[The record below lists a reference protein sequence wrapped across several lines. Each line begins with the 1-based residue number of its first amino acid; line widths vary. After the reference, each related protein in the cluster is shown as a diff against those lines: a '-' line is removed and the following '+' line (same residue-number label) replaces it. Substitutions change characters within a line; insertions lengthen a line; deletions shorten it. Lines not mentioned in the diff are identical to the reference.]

1 MSKPVTTLSGRKV
14 IVRDL
19 ELGAKIGIYT
29 HERLDAQLIRINIS
43 LDVGTGPIADRIED
57 VVSYKSVVER
67 VKAECA
73 RGHVNLAETLAERI
87 ADLCLEFAGVHEA
100 WVRLE
105 KLHAI
110 AEAAGVGCEVT
121 KRRNTAHAGGAVS

>member
-1 MSKPVTTLSGRKV
+1 MSLVNRRVV
-14 IVRDL
+14 IRDL
-19 ELGAKIGIYT
+19 EFGAKIGIYT
-29 HERLDAQLIRINIS
+29 HERMDAQMIRINIS
-43 LDVGTGPIADRIED
+43 LDVGTEQITDRIED
-57 VVSYKSVVER
+57 VVSYETVCER

-73 RGHVNLAETLAERI
+73 KGHVNLAETLAERI
-87 ADLCLEFAGVHEA
+87 ADLCLAFEGVHEA

-121 KRRNTAHAGGAVS
+121 KRRDSAGSSSRKA

>member
-1 MSKPVTTLSGRKV
+1 MSLVSRRVV
-14 IVRDL
+14 IRDL
-19 ELGAKIGIYT
+19 EFGAKIGIYT

-43 LDVGTGPIADRIED
+43 LDVGTAPIADRIED
-57 VVSYKSVVER
+57 VVSYETVCGQ

-73 RGHVNLAETLAERI
+73 RGHVNLVETLAERI
-87 ADLCLEFAGVHEA
+87 ADLCLGFPGVREA

-121 KRRNTAHAGGAVS
+121 KRRDSAGSSTRKA